1 VDREEVASA
10 IRKAVAEEHELEVH
24 AVVLVRTG
32 TVPKTSSGKLQRR
45 ACRDQY
51 LDGALR
57 QTWESVRPVR
67 GLTRPGDE
75 ETGDAI
81 LAALIGAEQAQRLP
95 LVVTYLRQRAAA
107 AAGMPPETVSADQPF
122 TALGLDSLRLLQL
135 KQRIETELGVVVPL
149 EHFID
154 YQTAKALA
162 APMLDAVEQNISAA
176 WAEIAGMADSDV
188 DARLAELTAE
198 ES

>member
-1 VDREEVASA
+1 
-10 IRKAVAEEHELEVH
+10 
-24 AVVLVRTG
+24 
-32 TVPKTSSGKLQRR
+32 
-45 ACRDQY
+45 
-51 LDGALR
+51 
-57 QTWESVRPVR
+57 
-67 GLTRPGDE
+67 
-75 ETGDAI
+75 
-81 LAALIGAEQAQRLP
+81 
-95 LVVTYLRQRAAA
+95 
-107 AAGMPPETVSADQPF
+107 MPPETVSADQPF